1 MASLAQNCLR
11 RWPLIL
17 AIGFVLVTVGYPVG
31 FLFLQSLFPNLYQGS
46 LAGFGS
52 DYLRIFQTDDIL
64 GMIGNSI
71 LWAGAT
77 TGVAWVLG
85 VPAGWLL
92 ARTNLPAK
100 PLARIILLI
109 PVMAPAYINAL
120 AYILVMQ
127 EGGFADSLPGGVPE
141 WIRNLFFG
149 FWGVTFVMAVVSFGA
164 VALATEAILR
174 TLPNRLED
182 AAASLGAS
190 RGQVFRW
197 ILLPL
202 LLPAILN
209 AGILVFLEAIAN
221 FGVPAIMGPRANL
234 PLLPSEIYHLVTS
247 WPIDFPLATALSGV
261 LCLIAVALVS
271 ISRRILARQALI
283 RSRLGAI
290 RERSLRPAQKILA
303 WAYFGFLFV
312 IGVGVPNAAIVLA
325 SLVDTWNA
333 GGLPGLTFANYTG
346 FFAPGSRG
354 VEALMTSLGLSVGA
368 ATVCTV
374 VGGIAAYAIHRFP
387 GKAGRF
393 ADALGLLPRVVP
405 NIVVAI
411 AFIMAWNAPWILF
424 EIYNTIWILFL
435 AYLALYQSDALRY
448 GSAGM
453 SQVGK
458 NLEDAAASLGASRP
472 RILWSVVFP
481 LLRPSL
487 FVAWALT
494 FVVCMRDW
502 VASIILLPP
511 GVETVGSYLF
521 NEFDQG
527 NLSNAMVMAT
537 LTVILSSGVLLA
549 IQRKRKV

>member
-1 MASLAQNCLR
+1 MTLSARSILN
-11 RWPLIL
+11 RWPLWL
-17 AIGFVLVTVGYPVG
+17 GIGFVLITVGYPVG
-31 FLFLQSLFPNLYQGS
+31 FLFLQSLFPNLHLGS
-46 LAGFGS
+46 LEGFGS
-52 DYLRIFQTDDIL
+52 DYLRIFQTEDIL
-64 GMIGNSI
+64 QMIVNSV
-71 LWAGAT
+71 LWASAT
-77 TGVAWVLG
+77 TVVSWVLG
-85 VPAGWLL
+85 IPAGWLL

-100 PLARIILLI
+100 PVARIILLI

-127 EGGFADSLPGGVPE
+127 QGGFADSLPLGVPE
-141 WIRNLFFG
+141 WLRDLFFG
-149 FWGVTFVMAVVSFGA
+149 FWGVTFVMAIVSFGA

-174 TLPNRLED
+174 SLPNRLED
-182 AAASLGAS
+182 AASSLGAS
-190 RGQVFRW
+190 RGQVLRW
-197 ILLPL
+197 ILIPL

-221 FGVPAIMGPRANL
+221 FGVPAILGPRANL
-234 PLLPSEIYHLVTS
+234 PLLPAEIYHLVTS
-247 WPIDFPLATALSGV
+247 WPIDFPLATALSGL
-261 LCLIAVALVS
+261 LCVIAILLVTLS
-271 ISRRILARQALI
+271 NRILSRQALI
-283 RSRLGAI
+283 RSRIGAI
-290 RERSLRPAQKILA
+290 REKSLSPSQKVVA
-303 WAYFGFLFV
+303 WLYFGFLFA
-312 IGVGVPNAAIVLA
+312 IGVAIPNAAIVFA
-325 SLVDTWNA
+325 SLVESWNA
-333 GGLPGLTFANYTG
+333 GALPSLTFANYIA
-346 FFAPGSRG
+346 FFAPDSRG
-354 VEALMTSLGLSVGA
+354 VEALQTSLLLSVGA
-368 ATVCTV
+368 ATVCTL
-374 VGGIAAYAIHRFP
+374 VGGIASYAIFRYP
-387 GKAGRF
+387 GPTSRF
-393 ADALGLLPRVVP
+393 ADVLGLLPRVVP

-411 AFIMAWNAPWILF
+411 AFIMAWNAPWILL

-458 NLEDAAASLGASRP
+458 NLEDAAASLGANRFQ
-472 RILWSVVFP
+472 ILRMVVFP

-537 LTVILSSGVLLA
+537 LTVLLSSAVLLA
-549 IQRKRKV
+549 IQRKPKV

>member
-1 MASLAQNCLR
+1 MTLSARSILN
-11 RWPLIL
+11 RWPLWL
-17 AIGFVLVTVGYPVG
+17 GIGFVLITVGYPVG
-31 FLFLQSLFPNLYQGS
+31 FLFLQSLFPNLHLGS
-46 LAGFGS
+46 MEGFGS
-52 DYLRIFQTDDIL
+52 DYLRIFQTEDIL
-64 GMIGNSI
+64 QMIVNSV
-71 LWAGAT
+71 LWASAT
-77 TGVAWVLG
+77 TVVSWVLG
-85 VPAGWLL
+85 IPAGWLL

-100 PLARIILLI
+100 PVARIILLI

-127 EGGFADSLPGGVPE
+127 QGGFADSLPLGVPE
-141 WIRNLFFG
+141 WLRDLFFG
-149 FWGVTFVMAVVSFGA
+149 FWGVTFVMAIVSFGA

-174 TLPNRLED
+174 SLPNRLED
-182 AAASLGAS
+182 AASSLGAS
-190 RGQVFRW
+190 RGQVLRW
-197 ILLPL
+197 ILIPL

-221 FGVPAIMGPRANL
+221 FGVPAILGPRANL
-234 PLLPSEIYHLVTS
+234 PLLPAEIYHLVTS
-247 WPIDFPLATALSGV
+247 WPIDFPLATALSGL
-261 LCLIAVALVS
+261 LCVIAILLVTLS
-271 ISRRILARQALI
+271 NRILSRQALI
-283 RSRLGAI
+283 RSRIGAI
-290 RERSLRPAQKILA
+290 REKSLSPSQKVVA
-303 WAYFGFLFV
+303 WLYFGFLFA
-312 IGVGVPNAAIVLA
+312 IGVAIPNAAIVFA
-325 SLVDTWNA
+325 SLVESWNA
-333 GGLPGLTFANYTG
+333 GALPSLTFANYIA
-346 FFAPGSRG
+346 FFAPDSRG
-354 VEALMTSLGLSVGA
+354 VEALQTSLLLSVGA
-368 ATVCTV
+368 ATVCTL
-374 VGGIAAYAIHRFP
+374 VGGIASYAIFRYP
-387 GKAGRF
+387 GPTSRF
-393 ADALGLLPRVVP
+393 ADVLGLLPRVVP

-411 AFIMAWNAPWILF
+411 AFIMAWNAPWILL

-458 NLEDAAASLGASRP
+458 NLEDAAASLGANRFQ
-472 RILWSVVFP
+472 ILRMVVFP

-537 LTVILSSGVLLA
+537 LTVLLSSAVLLA
-549 IQRKRKV
+549 IQRKPKV